1 MFVISN
7 RNPSDLIEQ
16 AAVVVPVIA
25 IAAVEAAVQT
35 IAGIDVTSSVNK
47 TTLPVLS
54 VSIDEAALNSEPNH
68 TTSDVPE
75 RPWTPSYS
83 VTQQGPGLSHQDEDK
98 AESQPV
104 GKASVSNDSEVSNLY
119 QTSSLI

>member
-7 RNPSDLIEQ
+7 RNPSHLIEQ
-16 AAVVVPVIA
+16 AAVVAPVIA
-25 IAAVEAAVQT
+25 IAAVEATAQT

-68 TTSDVPE
+68 TDVPE

-104 GKASVSNDSEVSNLY
+104 GKASVSNDSEVSNL
-119 QTSSLI
+119 TKRLV